1 MPDPVKVDELAASN
15 QASAE
20 ALRTDDEG
28 HPVYPEW
35 SDTYVG
41 GGSGTMLTEGE
52 PGSWTDY
59 DQDSEAIQAE
69 VTANWDEFRRKVAA
83 IHFDSET
90 LMGGVDKVYSTKQA
104 AAFFGR
110 STQWIY
116 WGLRKDPET
125 GEQVFA
131 YRDGTPIQPIRVG
144 KGARR
149 RFTLPIIREI
159 ALCCYRRGNI
169 KEGELQEVMARIL
182 VAEFGEQA
190 FA

>member
-1 MPDPVKVDELAASN
+1 MSDPVKVDEVAASN

-20 ALRTDDEG
+20 PLRTDEHG
-28 HPVYPEW
+28 NPVYPEW
-35 SDTYVG
+35 DDTYEQD
-41 GGSGTMLTEGE
+41 TEGV
-52 PGSWTDY
+52 
-59 DQDSEAIQAE
+59 QAE
-69 VTANWDEFRRKVAA
+69 VTANWEEFRRKVAA

-90 LMGGVDKVYSTKQA
+90 LMEGVDKVYSTKQA

-125 GEQVFA
+125 GEQVFT
-131 YRDGTPIQPIRVG
+131 YKDGTPIQPIRVG

-149 RFTLPIIREI
+149 RFSLAIIREI
-159 ALCCYRRGNI
+159 ALSCYRRGNI
-169 KEGELQEVMARIL
+169 NEGELQEVMARIL
-182 VAEFGEQA
+182 VAEFGEGA